1 MQAMQWITAVILAAF
16 VGYIGAWYTGVI
28 EGNFALLMFL
38 ATFVTGIYWLAERF
52 YFWPQRKKEA
62 ERLNSEAATRRA
74 ELERQGLRH
83 DMADTRKAKPAS
95 CVSHGG

>member
-16 VGYIGAWYTGVI
+16 VAYIGAWYVGAI

-52 YFWPQRKKEA
+52 TSFRSARKKQSA
-62 ERLNSEAATRRA
+62 
-74 ELERQGLRH
+74 
-83 DMADTRKAKPAS
+83 
-95 CVSHGG
+95 